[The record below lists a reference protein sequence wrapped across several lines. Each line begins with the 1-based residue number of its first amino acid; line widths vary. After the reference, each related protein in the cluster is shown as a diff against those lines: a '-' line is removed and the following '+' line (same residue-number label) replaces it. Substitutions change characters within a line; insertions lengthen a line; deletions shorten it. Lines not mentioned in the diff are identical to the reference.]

1 MNAAAPDSIAPRASS
16 VARRVLDLRDSPWVD
31 GPGRTILDT
40 ASMVDPDRYRI
51 VVGAFSGPRHGEH
64 AYLAEAVRRG
74 LETHA
79 IAERRALD
87 PEVLRQIIRWCRSHA
102 IDIIHTHDFRSDL
115 YGLIAARRL
124 DIPAVS
130 TCHGWIA
137 NNLKGRVY
145 TSVDKFLLR
154 FFDRVIVVS
163 ARMQAQLV
171 ERGMLPNRIALVQ
184 NALLVE
190 NYWPERADRSMQA
203 EWGIPA
209 HHKVVGKIG
218 RLSPEKCQDLFLRAA
233 AEVSR
238 RVADVSFVLIG
249 LGPDEDRLRRLAVE
263 LGIADLVVF
272 AGYRSDMQRVYN
284 SLDLVVQA
292 SSTEGMPNVIL
303 EALVM
308 RVPVVATDVGGT
320 AEIVTDGYSGR
331 LIPPN
336 DLEALVGGMR
346 EALTDPAV
354 PAAWAEAGER
364 RVRTEFS
371 HRVRLRRIMAV
382 YDQVLGGRAG
392 FQSPPA
398 DLDGERP
405 NSPGAAG

>member
-1 MNAAAPDSIAPRASS
+1 
-16 VARRVLDLRDSPWVD
+16 
-31 GPGRTILDT
+31 
-40 ASMVDPDRYRI
+40 
-51 VVGAFSGPRHGEH
+51 
-64 AYLAEAVRRG
+64 
-74 LETHA
+74 
-79 IAERRALD
+79 
-87 PEVLRQIIRWCRSHA
+87 
-102 IDIIHTHDFRSDL
+102 
-115 YGLIAARRL
+115 
-124 DIPAVS
+124 
-130 TCHGWIA
+130 
-137 NNLKGRVY
+137 
-145 TSVDKFLLR
+145 LR

-163 ARMQAQLV
+163 ARMQAQLL
-171 ERGMLPNRIALVQ
+171 ERGIPQNRIALVQ
-184 NALLVE
+184 NALIVE
-190 NYWPERADRSMQA
+190 SYWPERADRSMQA
-203 EWGIPA
+203 EWRIPA
-209 HHKVVGKIG
+209 RHKVVGKIG

-238 RVADVSFVLIG
+238 QVADVSFVLIG
-249 LGPDEDRLRRLAVE
+249 LGPEEDRLRRLTIE
-263 LGIADLVVF
+263 LGIADRVVF

-320 AEIVTDGYSGR
+320 AEIVTDGCSGR

-336 DLEALVGGMR
+336 DLIALAEGIR
-346 EALTDPAV
+346 EALTDPTAS
-354 PAAWAEAGER
+354 AAWAEAGER

-398 DLDGERP
+398 GLNSSRP
-405 NSPGAAG
+405 GRPGAAG

>member
-1 MNAAAPDSIAPRASS
+1 
-16 VARRVLDLRDSPWVD
+16 
-31 GPGRTILDT
+31 
-40 ASMVDPDRYRI
+40 MVDPERYRI
-51 VVGAFSGPRHGEH
+51 VVGAFSGARHGEH

-79 IAERRALD
+79 IVERRALD
-87 PEVLRQIIRWCRSHA
+87 PEVLRQIVRWCRAHA
-102 IDIIHTHDFRSDL
+102 IDAIHTHDFRSDL

-124 DIPAVS
+124 GIPAVS

-137 NNLKGRVY
+137 NNLKGRAY
-145 TSVDKFLLR
+145 TAIDKFLLR
-154 FFDRVIVVS
+154 HFDRVIVVS
-163 ARMQAQLV
+163 ARMQDHL
-171 ERGMLPNRIALVQ
+171 RGQGVPADKIALIR
-184 NALLVE
+184 NALIVE
-190 NYWPERADRSMQA
+190 NYKPVRGDRSVQA

-233 AEVSR
+233 AEVMR
-238 RVADVSFVLIG
+238 HVADVSFVLIG
-249 LGPDEDRLRRLAVE
+249 LGPEEDRLRRLAIE
-263 LGIADLVVF
+263 LGIAERVVF

-320 AEIVTDGYSGR
+320 AEIVTDGHSGR

-336 DLEALVGGMR
+336 DLDALVAGMR
-346 EALTDPAV
+346 EALTDPARA
-354 PAAWAEAGER
+354 AAWAEAGER
-364 RVRTEFS
+364 RVRADFS
-371 HRVRLRRIMAV
+371 HGVRLQQIMAV
-382 YDQVLGGRAG
+382 YDEALGGGGSRSPSPTAPDGSRAC
-392 FQSPPA
+392 PP
-398 DLDGERP
+398 GT
-405 NSPGAAG
+405 AG